1 MELFYEV
8 NNGKYN
14 NVKDILKNHFYMSD
28 RLISKLKRENK
39 IHLNNQNVYVTNQVS
54 MGDIV
59 KIDLNFEEES
69 DNIVP
74 TKIDLNIL
82 YEDDWI
88 LIVNKPPFLPVHPSC
103 NHYCNS
109 LANGIKYYYISK
121 KLNVKIRPVNR
132 LDKDTSGIV
141 IFAKNQYIQESLIRQ
156 MKTNTF
162 IKEYIAILNGNI
174 TKTKFTVNA
183 PISRKENSIIE
194 REINNT
200 GDKAITHFEVIKNLE
215 NYTIV
220 KCVLETGRTHQI
232 RVHCKYLGAPIL
244 GDSLY
249 GEKSNL
255 ISRQALHSNKV
266 EFIHPI
272 TKNKILIETRLPGD
286 MQNIIKEE

>member
-1 MELFYEV
+1 MELFFEV
-8 NNGKYN
+8 DNNKFN
-14 NVKDILKNHFYMSD
+14 NIKDVLKNHFYMSD

-39 IHLNNQNVYVTNQVS
+39 IYLNNQNVYVTNRVS
-54 MGDIV
+54 IGDKV

-74 TKIDLNIL
+74 TKMELEIL

-103 NHYCNS
+103 NHYHDS

-121 KLNVKIRPVNR
+121 KLNIKIRPVNR

-141 IFAKNQYIQESLIRQ
+141 IFAKHQYIQEALIKQ
-156 MKTNTF
+156 MKTNDF
-162 IKEYIAILNGNI
+162 IKEYISILNGNI
-174 TKTKFTVNA
+174 NKTEFTVNA

-194 REINNT
+194 REINNN
-200 GDKAITHFEVIKNLE
+200 GDNAITHFKVIKKLE
-215 NYTIV
+215 NYTVV
-220 KCVLETGRTHQI
+220 KCILETGRTHQI
-232 RVHCKYLGAPIL
+232 RVHCKYIGAPIL

-249 GEKSNL
+249 GETSTL
-255 ISRQALHSNKV
+255 ISRQALHSNKI

-272 TKNKILIETRLPGD
+272 TKNKMLIETSIPID
-286 MQNIIKEE
+286 MKHIINKK

>member
-1 MELFYEV
+1 MELFFKV
-8 NNGKYN
+8 DNNKFN
-14 NVKDILKNHFYMSD
+14 NIKDVLKNQFYMSD

-39 IHLNNQNVYVTNQVS
+39 IYLNNQNVYVTNQITL
-54 MGDIV
+54 GDLI
-59 KIDLNFEEES
+59 KIDLNFEEDS

-74 TKIDLNIL
+74 TQIVLDIL

-103 NHYCNS
+103 NHYNDS

-121 KLNVKIRPVNR
+121 KLNIKIRPVNR

-156 MKTNTF
+156 MKTNDF
-162 IKEYIAILNGNI
+162 IKEYTAILNGKI
-174 TKTKFTVNA
+174 TKTKFTVEA

-194 REINNT
+194 REVNT
-200 GDKAITHFEVIKNLE
+200 NGDLAITHFKVIKKLE
-215 NYTIV
+215 NYTVV
-220 KCVLETGRTHQI
+220 KCILKTGRTHQI
-232 RVHCKYLGAPIL
+232 RVHCKYIGAPIL

-255 ISRQALHSNKV
+255 ISRQALHSNKI

-272 TKNKILIETRLPGD
+272 TKNNIIIETLLPED